1 MNGVNKTKNI
11 AVVDNS
17 VSVLML
23 IKQMMSRLG
32 YENVTC
38 FSCPQEALKEINYDI
53 SRFDA
58 VFTNLG
64 MPDIDGMCVIR
75 ELGKM
80 SYRGAV
86 CIISDLEN
94 RVTELAAEIAKLQ
107 WIYLLGSIAK
117 PITLEA
123 LGDILTKLHKIEDKI
138 ECQTSALSR
147 DALMRCII
155 NDQVLPYYQ
164 PKVNLISRRVES
176 VEVLARIDDG
186 VRPVIYPS
194 CFIPTAI
201 KYDLVDLITTA
212 IAEKTASDMEKLSEI
227 FSEDVE
233 VSINLSAK
241 QLDDLNVPQR
251 LEGLFRNKKV
261 QRSRITVE
269 ITEESSLSSPEQLES
284 LNRFRMQG
292 FGVSLDDFGTGFAN
306 FQHLRYLPFTE
317 VKVDRSLVSKIHADH
332 FSQAILRSLVDF
344 SAETGCR
351 VVAEGV
357 ELEEEFEYLAT
368 HYPSIYAQGYFI
380 CQPKHIGELKSWYQQ
395 WKMKN
400 TVVAF

>member
-164 PKVNLISRRVES
+164 PKVNLISRRLKVWRCWRGLTMAS
-176 VEVLARIDDG
+176 GLL
-186 VRPVIYPS
+186 
-194 CFIPTAI
+194 FIP
-201 KYDLVDLITTA
+201 VV
-212 IAEKTASDMEKLSEI
+212 LSLRR
-227 FSEDVE
+227 SNMT
-233 VSINLSAK
+233 SSTLS
-241 QLDDLNVPQR
+241 PQR
-251 LEGLFRNKKV
+251 LPKK
-261 QRSRITVE
+261 RHRIWK
-269 ITEESSLSSPEQLES
+269 SCR
-284 LNRFRMQG
+284 RF
-292 FGVSLDDFGTGFAN
+292 SAKT
-306 FQHLRYLPFTE
+306 
-317 VKVDRSLVSKIHADH
+317 
-332 FSQAILRSLVDF
+332 LRSALTF
-344 SAETGCR
+344 P
-351 VVAEGV
+351 
-357 ELEEEFEYLAT
+357 
-368 HYPSIYAQGYFI
+368 PS
-380 CQPKHIGELKSWYQQ
+380 SW
-395 WKMKN
+395 
-400 TVVAF
+400 TT